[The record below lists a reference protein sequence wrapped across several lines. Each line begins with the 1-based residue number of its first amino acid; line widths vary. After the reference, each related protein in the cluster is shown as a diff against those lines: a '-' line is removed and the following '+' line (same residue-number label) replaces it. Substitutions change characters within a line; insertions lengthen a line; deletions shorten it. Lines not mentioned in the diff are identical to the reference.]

1 MKDLLQKIWKNKLQF
16 LDFNLNFTDKNI
28 LDVSELAIILSINQE
43 NYERYFLL
51 NEFKIIFEKINLRV
65 DIFGAQK
72 AQICAINLFK
82 SGLVKK
88 QELLDA
94 LQILQKISNNYEI
107 FNFIEKTEIKIID
120 KKELFLK
127 NCNQLDVI
135 ALELCKL
142 SFDENA
148 KIRLHKKIDKFKKL
162 DFNIAVTGIMN
173 SGKSSFLNA
182 LLKQEFL
189 GVSNIPE
196 TANLTVISYGA
207 NKEAMIYFW
216 NKNEW
221 QNILKTSSFNKKL
234 KAFFDRLVLEI
245 DINKYIKDETLSQK
259 INLEDLKKF
268 SSAKNNISA
277 LIKKIEIKSD
287 LEFLKNNI
295 SIVDTP
301 GLDDVVIQ
309 REILTNEYLKES
321 DFLIHLM
328 NASQALTQKDIDFL
342 THCLLNSRLSKFLII
357 LTKADLLK
365 KQELNEVEN
374 YIKKI
379 LTNKLKDKNL
389 VTKIDFLS
397 ISAKMA
403 NDFYK
408 NLVSKESFQKSG
420 MQEFEN
426 YLFNELYS
434 GKKSKIALESYK
446 KELLLELDHLLKEY
460 ELQNKFIQEKEQN
473 LDEQSKQ
480 FLLDMQNKRK
490 SLQETKEEILNSIL
504 ELKNLENGVDNLVLL
519 LAKKLKDRLV
529 DELKYFK
536 NKSQKVDMQRILM
549 IIDTTIKDG
558 VSDIL
563 REVKFKNMKKIE
575 ELKLHLSLKYDFL
588 KENFNDDFENF
599 KDKISKDIE
608 NIFNDEKI
616 IFLKLEIENI
626 INQNINLFDLE
637 IKLTQTINAI
647 FKNFNLENILQSL
660 DINGAF
666 FHFLDKK
673 LQNYEEIQKEK
684 LKNIEDLMGK
694 INDKNTNILTSFE
707 NNLENIAK
715 LQQLKMDLLH
725 AN

>member
-16 LDFNLNFTDKNI
+16 LDFNLNFTNKNI
-28 LDVSELAIILSINQE
+28 LDVSELAIILSVNQE

-51 NEFKIIFEKINLRV
+51 NEFRIIFEKIHLRV
-65 DIFGAQK
+65 DIFSVQK

-82 SGLVKK
+82 SGWIKK

-94 LQILQKISNNYEI
+94 LQILQKISDNCEV
-107 FNFIEKTEIKIID
+107 FNFIEKMEIKVVD

-127 NCNQLDVI
+127 KCDQLDII
-135 ALELCKL
+135 ALELYKL
-142 SFDENA
+142 SFDENV

-182 LLKQEFL
+182 LLKKDIL

-196 TANLTVISYGA
+196 TANLTLISYGA
-207 NKEAMIYFW
+207 NKEVMIYFW
-216 NKNEW
+216 DKYEW
-221 QNILKTSSFNKKL
+221 QNILKTSSFNEEL
-234 KAFFDRLVLEI
+234 KAFFDRLVLELDI
-245 DINKYIKDETLSQK
+245 DKYIKDEALSQK
-259 INLEDLKKF
+259 INLEDLKNF

-287 LEFLKNNI
+287 LEFLKNNVC
-295 SIVDTP
+295 IVDTP

-328 NASQALTQKDIDFL
+328 NASQALTQKDIEFL

-365 KQELNEVEN
+365 KQELDEVKN
-374 YIKKI
+374 YIKKV
-379 LTNKLKDKNL
+379 LKEKLKDENL
-389 VTKIDFLS
+389 VAKIDFLS
-397 ISAKMA
+397 VSAKMA

-408 NLVSKESFQKSG
+408 NLASEESLEKSG
-420 MQEFEN
+420 MKEFEN

-434 GKKSKIALESYK
+434 GEKSKIALESYK
-446 KELLLELDHLLKEY
+446 KELLLELDYLLKEY

-473 LDEQSKQ
+473 LDEQNKQ
-480 FLLDMQNKRK
+480 FLLQMQN
-490 SLQETKEEILNSIL
+490 QEKILKEAKGEISNSIL
-504 ELKNLENGVDNLVLL
+504 ELKNLESGIDNLVLL
-519 LAKKLKDRLV
+519 LAKQLKDRLV

-536 NKSQKVDMQRILM
+536 NKSQKVDIKRILM

-558 VSDIL
+558 ISDIL

-588 KENFNDDFENF
+588 KENFSDDFENF

-608 NIFNDEKI
+608 SIFNDEKI
-616 IFLKLEIENI
+616 ILLKLEIENI
-626 INQNINLFDLE
+626 MSQNIDLFDLE
-637 IKLTQTINAI
+637 IKLTQSINTI
-647 FKNFNLENILQSL
+647 FQNFNFESVLQSL

-666 FHFLDKK
+666 FHFLDQK
-673 LQNYEEIQKEK
+673 LQDYEEIQKEK
-684 LKNIEDLMGK
+684 LKNIEDLMDK
-694 INDKNTNILTSFE
+694 INDKNSNILTSFE
-707 NNLENIAK
+707 DNLQNIAK
-715 LQQLKMDLLH
+715 LKQLRMDLLH

>member
-1 MKDLLQKIWKNKLQF
+1 MKDLLQKIWQNKLQF
-16 LDFNLNFTDKNI
+16 LDFNLNFEDKNI
-28 LDVSELAIILSINQE
+28 LDVSELAIILSVNQE

-51 NEFKIIFEKINLRV
+51 NEFRIIFEKIHLRV
-65 DIFGAQK
+65 DIFSIQK
-72 AQICAINLFK
+72 AQICAINLCK
-82 SGLVKK
+82 SGWVKK

-94 LQILQKISNNYEI
+94 LQILQKISDNCEV
-107 FNFIEKTEIKIID
+107 FNFIEKMEIKAVD

-127 NCNQLDVI
+127 KCDQLDII

-182 LLKQEFL
+182 LLKKDIL

-196 TANLTVISYGA
+196 TANLTLISYGA
-207 NKEAMIYFW
+207 NKEVMIYFW
-216 NKNEW
+216 DKYEW
-221 QNILKTSSFNKKL
+221 QNILKTSSFNEEL
-234 KAFFDRLVLEI
+234 KAFFDCLVLELDI
-245 DINKYIKDETLSQK
+245 DKYIKDEALSQK
-259 INLEDLKKF
+259 INLEDLKNF

-287 LEFLKNNI
+287 LEFLKNNVC
-295 SIVDTP
+295 IVDTP

-328 NASQALTQKDIDFL
+328 NASQALTQKDIEFL

-365 KQELNEVEN
+365 KQELDEVKN
-374 YIKKI
+374 YIKKV
-379 LTNKLKDKNL
+379 LKEKLKDENL
-389 VTKIDFLS
+389 VAKIDFLS
-397 ISAKMA
+397 VSAKMA

-408 NLVSKESFQKSG
+408 NLASEESLEKSG
-420 MQEFEN
+420 MKEFEN

-434 GKKSKIALESYK
+434 GEKSKIALESYK
-446 KELLLELDHLLKEY
+446 KELLLELDYLLKEY

-473 LDEQSKQ
+473 LDEQNKQ
-480 FLLDMQNKRK
+480 FLLQMQNQKK
-490 SLQETKEEILNSIL
+490 ILKEAKDEISNSIL
-504 ELKNLENGVDNLVLL
+504 ELNNLESGIDNLVLL
-519 LAKKLKDRLV
+519 LAKQLKDRLV

-536 NKSQKVDMQRILM
+536 NKSQKVDVKRILM

-558 VSDIL
+558 ISDIL

-588 KENFNDDFENF
+588 KENFSNDFENF

-616 IFLKLEIENI
+616 ILLKLEIENI
-626 INQNINLFDLE
+626 INQNIDLFDLE
-637 IKLTQTINAI
+637 IKLTQSINTV
-647 FKNFNLENILQSL
+647 FQNFNFENILQSL

-673 LQNYEEIQKEK
+673 LQDYEEIQKEK
-684 LKNIEDLMGK
+684 LKNIEDLMNK
-694 INDKNTNILTSFE
+694 INDKNSNILTSFE
-707 NNLENIAK
+707 DNLQNIAK
-715 LQQLKMDLLH
+715 LKQLKMDLLH

>member
-357 LTKADLLK
+357 LTKADLLR

-434 GKKSKIALESYK
+434 GKKVKLLWSLIK
-446 KELLLELDHLLKEY
+446 KNCY
-460 ELQNKFIQEKEQN
+460 W
-473 LDEQSKQ
+473 S
-480 FLLDMQNKRK
+480 
-490 SLQETKEEILNSIL
+490 
-504 ELKNLENGVDNLVLL
+504 
-519 LAKKLKDRLV
+519 
-529 DELKYFK
+529 
-536 NKSQKVDMQRILM
+536 
-549 IIDTTIKDG
+549 
-558 VSDIL
+558 
-563 REVKFKNMKKIE
+563 
-575 ELKLHLSLKYDFL
+575 
-588 KENFNDDFENF
+588 
-599 KDKISKDIE
+599 
-608 NIFNDEKI
+608 
-616 IFLKLEIENI
+616 
-626 INQNINLFDLE
+626 
-637 IKLTQTINAI
+637 
-647 FKNFNLENILQSL
+647 
-660 DINGAF
+660 
-666 FHFLDKK
+666 
-673 LQNYEEIQKEK
+673 
-684 LKNIEDLMGK
+684 
-694 INDKNTNILTSFE
+694 
-707 NNLENIAK
+707 
-715 LQQLKMDLLH
+715 
-725 AN
+725 

>member
-16 LDFNLNFTDKNI
+16 LDFNLNFTNKNI
-28 LDVSELAIILSINQE
+28 LDVSELAIILSVNQE

-51 NEFKIIFEKINLRV
+51 NEFRIIFEKIHLRV
-65 DIFGAQK
+65 DIFSVQK

-82 SGLVKK
+82 SGWIKK

-94 LQILQKISNNYEI
+94 LQILQKISDNCEV
-107 FNFIEKTEIKIID
+107 FNFIEKMKIKVVD

-127 NCNQLDVI
+127 KCDQLDII
-135 ALELCKL
+135 ALELYKL
-142 SFDENA
+142 SFDENV

-182 LLKQEFL
+182 LLKKDIL

-196 TANLTVISYGA
+196 TANLTLISYGA
-207 NKEAMIYFW
+207 NKEVMIYFW
-216 NKNEW
+216 DKYEW
-221 QNILKTSSFNKKL
+221 QNILKTSSFNEEL
-234 KAFFDRLVLEI
+234 KAFFDRLVLELDI
-245 DINKYIKDETLSQK
+245 DKYIKDEALSQK
-259 INLEDLKKF
+259 INLEDLKNF

-287 LEFLKNNI
+287 LEFLKNNVC
-295 SIVDTP
+295 IVDTP

-328 NASQALTQKDIDFL
+328 NASQVLTQKDIEFL

-365 KQELNEVEN
+365 KQELDEVKN
-374 YIKKI
+374 YIKKV
-379 LTNKLKDKNL
+379 LKEKLKDENL
-389 VTKIDFLS
+389 VAKIDFLS
-397 ISAKMA
+397 VSAKMA

-408 NLVSKESFQKSG
+408 NLASEESLEKSG
-420 MQEFEN
+420 MKEFEN

-434 GKKSKIALESYK
+434 GEKSKIALESYK
-446 KELLLELDHLLKEY
+446 KELLLELDYLLKEY

-473 LDEQSKQ
+473 LDEQNKQ
-480 FLLDMQNKRK
+480 FLLQMQN
-490 SLQETKEEILNSIL
+490 QEKILKEAKGEISNSIL
-504 ELKNLENGVDNLVLL
+504 ELKNLESGIDNLVLL
-519 LAKKLKDRLV
+519 LAKQLKDRLV

-536 NKSQKVDMQRILM
+536 NKSQKVDIKRILM

-558 VSDIL
+558 ISDIL

-588 KENFNDDFENF
+588 KENFSDDFENF

-608 NIFNDEKI
+608 SIFNDEKI
-616 IFLKLEIENI
+616 ILLKLEIENI
-626 INQNINLFDLE
+626 MSQNIDLFDLE
-637 IKLTQTINAI
+637 IKLTQSINTI
-647 FKNFNLENILQSL
+647 FQNFNFESVLQSL

-666 FHFLDKK
+666 FHFLDQKF
-673 LQNYEEIQKEK
+673 QDYEEIQKEK
-684 LKNIEDLMGK
+684 LKNIEDLMDK
-694 INDKNTNILTSFE
+694 INDKNSNILTSFE
-707 NNLENIAK
+707 DNLQNIAK
-715 LQQLKMDLLH
+715 LKQLRMDLLH

>member
-1 MKDLLQKIWKNKLQF
+1 MKDLLQKIWQNKLQF
-16 LDFNLNFTDKNI
+16 LDFNLNFEDKNI
-28 LDVSELAIILSINQE
+28 LDVSELAIILSVNQE

-51 NEFKIIFEKINLRV
+51 NEFKIIFEKIHLRV
-65 DIFGAQK
+65 DIFSIQK
-72 AQICAINLFK
+72 AQICAINLCK
-82 SGLVKK
+82 SGWVKK

-94 LQILQKISNNYEI
+94 LQILQKISDNCEV
-107 FNFIEKTEIKIID
+107 FNFIEKMEIKAVD

-127 NCNQLDVI
+127 KCDQLDII

-182 LLKQEFL
+182 LLKKDIL

-196 TANLTVISYGA
+196 TANLTLISYGA
-207 NKEAMIYFW
+207 NKEVMIYFW
-216 NKNEW
+216 DKYEW
-221 QNILKTSSFNKKL
+221 QNILKTSSFNEEL
-234 KAFFDRLVLEI
+234 KAFFDRLVLELDI
-245 DINKYIKDETLSQK
+245 DKYIKDEALSQK
-259 INLEDLKKF
+259 INLEDLKNF

-287 LEFLKNNI
+287 LEFLKNNVC
-295 SIVDTP
+295 IVDTP

-328 NASQALTQKDIDFL
+328 NASQALTQKDIEFL

-365 KQELNEVEN
+365 KQELDEVKN
-374 YIKKI
+374 YIKKV
-379 LTNKLKDKNL
+379 LKEKLKDENL
-389 VTKIDFLS
+389 VAKIDFLS
-397 ISAKMA
+397 VSAKMA

-408 NLVSKESFQKSG
+408 NLASEESLEKSG
-420 MQEFEN
+420 MKEFEN

-434 GKKSKIALESYK
+434 GEKSKIALESYK
-446 KELLLELDHLLKEY
+446 KELLLELDYLLKEY

-473 LDEQSKQ
+473 LDEQNKQ
-480 FLLDMQNKRK
+480 FLLQMQNQKK
-490 SLQETKEEILNSIL
+490 ILKEAKDEISNSIV
-504 ELKNLENGVDNLVLL
+504 ELQNLESGIDNLVLL
-519 LAKKLKDRLV
+519 LAKQLKDRLV

-536 NKSQKVDMQRILM
+536 NKSQKVDVKRILM

-558 VSDIL
+558 ISDIL

-588 KENFNDDFENF
+588 KENFSNDFENF

-616 IFLKLEIENI
+616 ILLKLEIENI
-626 INQNINLFDLE
+626 VNQNIDLFNLE
-637 IKLTQTINAI
+637 IKLTQSINTV
-647 FKNFNLENILQSL
+647 FQNFNFENILQSL

-673 LQNYEEIQKEK
+673 LQDYEEIQKEK
-684 LKNIEDLMGK
+684 LKNIEDLMNK
-694 INDKNTNILTSFE
+694 INDKNSNILTSFE
-707 NNLENIAK
+707 DNLQNIAK
-715 LQQLKMDLLH
+715 LKQLKVDLLH

>member
-1 MKDLLQKIWKNKLQF
+1 MKDLLQKIWQNKLQF
-16 LDFNLNFTDKNI
+16 LDFNLNFEDKNI
-28 LDVSELAIILSINQE
+28 LDVSELAIILSVNQE

-51 NEFKIIFEKINLRV
+51 NEFRIIFEKIHLRV
-65 DIFGAQK
+65 DIFSIQK
-72 AQICAINLFK
+72 AQICAINLCK
-82 SGLVKK
+82 SGWVKK

-94 LQILQKISNNYEI
+94 LQILQKISDNCEV
-107 FNFIEKTEIKIID
+107 FNFIEKMEIKAVD

-127 NCNQLDVI
+127 KCDQLDII

-148 KIRLHKKIDKFKKL
+148 KIRLHKKKDKFKKL

-182 LLKQEFL
+182 LLKKDIL

-196 TANLTVISYGA
+196 TANLTLISYGA
-207 NKEAMIYFW
+207 NKEVMIYFW
-216 NKNEW
+216 DKYEW
-221 QNILKTSSFNKKL
+221 QNILKTSSFNEEL
-234 KAFFDRLVLEI
+234 KAFFDRLVLELDI
-245 DINKYIKDETLSQK
+245 DKYIKDETLSQK
-259 INLEDLKKF
+259 INLEDLKNF

-287 LEFLKNNI
+287 LEFLKNNVC
-295 SIVDTP
+295 IVDTP

-328 NASQALTQKDIDFL
+328 NASQALTQKDIEFL

-365 KQELNEVEN
+365 KQELDEVKN
-374 YIKKI
+374 YIKQVLKE
-379 LTNKLKDKNL
+379 KLKDENL
-389 VTKIDFLS
+389 VAKIDFLS
-397 ISAKMA
+397 VSAKMA

-408 NLVSKESFQKSG
+408 NLASEESLEKSG
-420 MQEFEN
+420 MKEFEN

-434 GKKSKIALESYK
+434 GEKSKIALESYK
-446 KELLLELDHLLKEY
+446 KELLLELDYLLKEY

-473 LDEQSKQ
+473 LDEQNKQ
-480 FLLDMQNKRK
+480 FLLQMQNQKK
-490 SLQETKEEILNSIL
+490 ILKEAKDEISNSIV
-504 ELKNLENGVDNLVLL
+504 ELQNLESGIDNLVLL
-519 LAKKLKDRLV
+519 LAKQLKDRLV

-536 NKSQKVDMQRILM
+536 NKSQKVDVKRILM

-558 VSDIL
+558 ISDIL

-588 KENFNDDFENF
+588 KENFSNDFENF

-616 IFLKLEIENI
+616 ILLKLEIENI
-626 INQNINLFDLE
+626 INQNIDLFDLE
-637 IKLTQTINAI
+637 IKLTQSINTI
-647 FKNFNLENILQSL
+647 FQNFNFENILQSL

-673 LQNYEEIQKEK
+673 LQDYEEIQKEK
-684 LKNIEDLMGK
+684 LKNIEDLMNK
-694 INDKNTNILTSFE
+694 INDKNSNILTSFE
-707 NNLENIAK
+707 DNLQNIAK
-715 LQQLKMDLLH
+715 LKQLKMDLLH